1 MEAPS
6 SFFLFQT
13 SLVEVEVVEVALDV
27 VEAVVRGLVVV
38 PRELVVELRGLVE
51 VLSDPTVVVPSGL
64 VVVLEAIDDA
74 RLVVPL
80 TVLVTWLDPDL
91 TKDEEEL
98 ARGAMPA
105 SATEWKKEIPRFSI
119 LINFPQKNVMRET
132 DKKNAHLNQY
142 G

>member
-1 MEAPS
+1 MEPLLL
-6 SFFLFQT
+6 FLFQT
-13 SLVEVEVVEVALDV
+13 SLVEVEVVAVDLEV

-38 PRELVVELRGLVE
+38 PRVLVVELKGLVE
-51 VLSDPTVVVPSGL
+51 VLSDPTVVVLSGL

-91 TKDEEEL
+91 AKDEEEL

-105 SATEWKKEIPRFSI
+105 NATEWKKEIPRF
-119 LINFPQKNVMRET
+119 R
-132 DKKNAHLNQY
+132 Y
-142 G
+142 